1 MITEYVTSSGFRLG
15 IGRIDRRE
23 IDRFAG
29 ERPIPEPPV
38 KTAAELGIPVF
49 GGVEDEELLPI
60 WDDPKFLADVMKYR
74 IRMFD
79 EELDLVAS
87 AITLLD
93 DLDPIAAKPLED
105 AGLLR
110 PGNVADAL
118 RYIVLKND
126 TEIAKLVEAVLYNS
140 TITPRGLRE
149 AEEKLDVQ
157 WDNIRLNVA
166 GGGEK
171 RSRASAVFNGRK
183 AAQAANMSWNEFCE
197 LTGPEQSEEM
207 AFFILNSRLECLMVQ
222 SKRK

>member
-1 MITEYVTSSGFRLG
+1 M
-15 IGRIDRRE
+15 GRISRRE
-23 IDRFAG
+23 IDTFAG
-29 ERPIPEPPV
+29 DRPIPKPPV
-38 KTAAELGIPVF
+38 KSASELGIQVF
-49 GGVEDEELLPI
+49 GGEKAEAEEMLPI
-60 WDDPKFLADVMKYR
+60 WDDPEFLADVMKYR

-118 RYIVLKND
+118 RYVVLQND
-126 TEIAKLVEAVLYNS
+126 AEIAKLVETVLYNS

-149 AEEKLDVQ
+149 AEDKLDVQ
-157 WDNIRLNVA
+157 WDNVQLKVA

-171 RSRASAVFNGRK
+171 RSMASAVFNGRK
-183 AAQAANMSWNEFCE
+183 AAQAANMSWNEFCD

-222 SKRK
+222 SRK